1 MCHHFYFCS
10 SQLYRRLCAFFAT
23 IQGKKWKGKGY
34 FPSFPAT
41 SPYVTAVGGT
51 QGPES
56 GTEEIAC
63 QSQEG
68 GVITTGTCVKNA
80 MLFLG

>member
-1 MCHHFYFCS
+1 MECVITFISVPHNYIVACVLIS
-10 SQLYRRLCAFFAT
+10 T

-68 GVITTGTCVKNA
+68 GVITTGTCVKK
-80 MLFLG
+80 LLV